1 MELMARRRAFGSPS
15 QAQYSGSEE
24 SLTLLF
30 ELLTTHGP
38 LMPEEVARDLTAQ
51 FLRSRRPTKNRI
63 DFARLKDG
71 HGHTHVLTSEV
82 YARLTNRHAPRRKRI
97 PAIAKR
103 EV

>member
-1 MELMARRRAFGSPS
+1 MARRRAFGCHSH
-15 QAQYSGSEE
+15 AQLSGSDE

-38 LMPEEVARDLTAQ
+38 LMPVEIARELTAQ
-51 FLRSRRPTKNRI
+51 LLGSRRLTKNRI
-63 DFARLKDG
+63 DFARFKDG
-71 HGHTHVLTSEV
+71 QGHTHVLTSEV